1 MGLHGREAFPR
12 KISMQGHKN
21 PMTFLFLHHEISKG
35 GALYLIAEKKRE
47 AFPGSLCTIFHE
59 TNYPQSKIFQSS
71 NLPIFRRVVCL
82 MEDCAAQQN
91 LPEDFHNLPRG
102 SLMLCG

>member
-35 GALYLIAEKKRE
+35 KALSLISHCIKEKRSFPRPQSSEGKASLLFSAMRYKAQGFPSKRVYLIARK
-47 AFPGSLCTIFHE
+47 
-59 TNYPQSKIFQSS
+59 
-71 NLPIFRRVVCL
+71 
-82 MEDCAAQQN
+82 
-91 LPEDFHNLPRG
+91 
-102 SLMLCG
+102 